1 MALAKITLIGMY
13 KYLDANGDDLFQ
25 NLTVPAG
32 MDKPTLVAS
41 ILSKGA
47 EFETLYADGDFMK
60 FQIGVWAEKWQHTLE
75 RWVNALS
82 IEYNPL
88 ENYDRYESWSDSK
101 SGSNKQK
108 GTAFDNANATGSAT
122 RNVDKAAF
130 DSSSFSPVDK
140 ETNDSNNSSSASSQ
154 TSAEGQSMENG
165 AHIGHIH
172 GNIGVTTAMQLLRE
186 EMDVAKLSVYEEAA
200 NLFLT
205 ELTIYT
211 Y

>member
-1 MALAKITLIGMY
+1 MATAKITLAGLY
-13 KYLDANGDDLFQ
+13 KYLDAMGDDLFV
-25 NLTVPAG
+25 NMSVPAG
-32 MDKPTLVAS
+32 MDKSTLIKS
-41 ILSKGA
+41 ILYRGG
-47 EFETLYADGDFMK
+47 EFEPLYADGDFMK
-60 FQIGVWAEKWQHTLE
+60 FQIGIWAEKWQHTLE

-82 IEYNPL
+82 IDYNPL
-88 ENYDRYESWSDSK
+88 ENYDRYESWNDSK

-108 GTAFDNANATGSAT
+108 GTSFDNASANGSNT

-130 DSSSFSPVDK
+130 DSSDFSPVDK
-140 ETNDSNNSSSASSQ
+140 ETNNSNNSSSANSQ
-154 TSAEGQSMENG
+154 TSAEGESMENG

-186 EMDVAKLSVYEEAA
+186 EFDVAKLSVYEEAA